1 MPREIQMDQNLDDDN
16 QMILDDPF
24 IGADVDE
31 ELENDDAD
39 YGNEVDAAASDDDTP
54 EETPANDAADDD
66 APAEDDADAD
76 DDAADDADDTP
87 ADDDEPAA
95 DDDSDEEEEEDE
107 PAGDP
112 PPKEQR
118 IPKQRFDEV
127 NDRRKAAEKKLAD
140 YEAAQDAA
148 KAAEEGQFD
157 FDAKEREYMEL
168 TVDGE
173 FDKALAIRSEIRAA
187 ESAKYEQTATTAAAN
202 AREATKADL
211 VFQETV
217 TDLEAK
223 YPSMAPNGENFDQ
236 TLVDEVLS
244 LHEGFINQGLD
255 APAAITKAVKYVAK
269 MNDIPAVG
277 DEPAADPDPTPK
289 PKPVSKTDNKAKAKA
304 KTTQPQQ
311 LPKASDREPAMDM
324 DSMSEEDFD
333 ALPESKKRELRGDFV

>member
-1 MPREIQMDQNLDDDN
+1 
-16 QMILDDPF
+16 
-24 IGADVDE
+24 
-31 ELENDDAD
+31 
-39 YGNEVDAAASDDDTP
+39 
-54 EETPANDAADDD
+54 
-66 APAEDDADAD
+66 
-76 DDAADDADDTP
+76 
-87 ADDDEPAA
+87 
-95 DDDSDEEEEEDE
+95 
-107 PAGDP
+107 
-112 PPKEQR
+112 
-118 IPKQRFDEV
+118 
-127 NDRRKAAEKKLAD
+127 
-140 YEAAQDAA
+140 
-148 KAAEEGQFD
+148 
-157 FDAKEREYMEL
+157 MEL